1 MKKILSVAALLAVIG
16 VSLAGC
22 DTTTSSTTSN
32 SGTSSATTTTSETP
46 QPDPVVTAFAVN
58 TSVGEG
64 ASVTIV
70 SEPNEDNKF
79 EAGTSVEF
87 SITLANE
94 LVELVN
100 VTVSDTNLVKLEN
113 GNYSFIMPN
122 KDTTITVTTASLGDG
137 SLLEVSDVKQED
149 VPTNIEGVETA
160 LTRASAVEGTYLKSA
175 VLDSTYDYDYD
186 AITHFEIEAGR
197 NNILLMHG
205 YTKSS
210 LTSSI
215 NEYEN
220 IQRGLYDEG
229 HYYEISSSVS
239 YSTYNVEPSF
249 SLVVE
254 DPQLEEGES
263 LPSLPSGQ
271 IYASEAS
278 QLVSSYGL
286 ADLVLSEFFEDG
298 GFGYYWTDLTVNST
312 LSQDRKNYT
321 VTVDADYVNYSDEYT
336 NPVMELNFDGDGFL
350 NYVHLTVSEY
360 GEGVFNSELGE
371 LEEGAEPIDVTHFN
385 IDAVRGY
392 KDIAEPFF
400 NPTDYAASN
409 YDVDVYMTVEG
420 SSAALVEDA
429 TVEVG
434 SSLTFSYTVKDHHP
448 WVAGGTL
455 IGASE
460 EGFIEVSGTSVSVL
474 KEGTFDL
481 YFDNGLGQIKT
492 VTLTAI
498 AAQPHVIEFS
508 LTNNSRIYTNEAN
521 ELTVSILPQQAS
533 QDVTLTVSED
543 SQVQATIAEG
553 SEAGTFTVTP
563 ISDGTLTLVATS
575 TVNTQLSET
584 LTLTCVTRPS
594 VTGVTETLNTYSITG
609 THPNYGDIMLFTFY
623 DDLTGGYRSSSSSGS
638 TVGDIVEFTYVINE
652 ADLTISLTPT
662 TTTTS
667 SYGNRLPE
675 TISIDSNT
683 TFSYEGGSEWSP
695 WTINLSTTER
705 VDLLGKELPPLTAT
719 AIEEFLV
726 SGTFNRYYSYS
737 YMEYTINFNTDGT
750 GVLVSNDGYDDYYDT
765 FTWSVDETTLAITIT
780 MDNAD
785 PSYTLVSVE
794 VSNDL
799 TSINVEIND
808 GIHAS
813 DVLDID
819 IGEREEITVPEA

>member
-22 DTTTSSTTSN
+22 DTTTTSTTSN
-32 SGTSSATTTTSETP
+32 SDTSSATTTTSETP

-122 KDTTITVTTASLGDG
+122 KDTTITVTTSSLGDG
-137 SLLEVSDVKQED
+137 SLLEISDVKQED
-149 VPTNIEGVETA
+149 VPTNIEGVEAA

-210 LTSSI
+210 LTSTI

-239 YSTYNVEPSF
+239 YSTINVEPSF

-254 DPQLEEGES
+254 DPQLEEGQS

-271 IYASEAS
+271 IYASQAS

-286 ADLVLSEFFEDG
+286 ADLVLSEFFKDG
-298 GFGYYWTDLTVNST
+298 GFGMYWDDLTVNSA
-312 LSQDRKNYT
+312 LSQDRKSYT

-371 LEEGAEPIDVTHFN
+371 LQEGAQPIDVTHFN

-392 KDIAEPFF
+392 KDYVEPFF
-400 NPTDYAASN
+400 DPSEYAATN
-409 YDVDVYMTVEG
+409 YDVDVFMTVEG
-420 SSAALVEDA
+420 GSASLVEDA

-434 SSLTFSYTVKDHHP
+434 STLTFAYTVKDHHP

-460 EGFIEVSGTSVSVL
+460 EGFIDIDGSTISVL

-533 QDVTLTVSED
+533 QDVNLTVSED
-543 SQVQATIAEG
+543 SQVQATIVEG
-553 SEAGTFTVTP
+553 NEAGTFTITP
-563 ISDGTLTLVATS
+563 ASDGELTLIATS
-575 TVNTQLSET
+575 SVNTQLSET

-594 VTGVTETLNTYSITG
+594 LTGVAETLNTYSITG
-609 THPNYGDIMLFTFY
+609 SHPTYHDVMLFTFY
-623 DDLTGGYRSSSSSGS
+623 DDLTGGYRSTNASGT
-638 TVGDIVEFTYVINE
+638 TVGDVVEFTYVINE

-662 TTTTS
+662 SSTSS
-667 SYGNRLPE
+667 SYGNSLPE
-675 TISIDSNT
+675 TISIESNT
-683 TFSYEGGSEWSP
+683 TFSYEYGSSWSSV
-695 WTINLSTTER
+695 TINLSTTDR

-737 YMEYTINFNTDGT
+737 YMEYTINFNSDGT
-750 GVLVSNDGYDDYYDT
+750 GILVSNDGNDDYYET
-765 FTWSVDETTLAITIT
+765 FTWSVDETSLAVTIT
-780 MDNAD
+780 MDNAS

>member
-32 SGTSSATTTTSETP
+32 SDTSSATTTTSETP

-70 SEPNEDNKF
+70 SEPNQDNKF

-122 KDTTITVTTASLGDG
+122 KDTTITVTTSSLGDG
-137 SLLEVSDVKQED
+137 SLLEISDVKQED
-149 VPTNIEGVETA
+149 VPTNIEGVEAA

-210 LTSSI
+210 LTSTI

-239 YSTYNVEPSF
+239 YSTINVEPSF

-254 DPQLEEGES
+254 DPQLEEGQS

-286 ADLVLSEFFEDG
+286 ADLVLSEFFKDG
-298 GFGYYWTDLTVNST
+298 GFGYYWTDLTVNSA
-312 LSQDRKNYT
+312 LSQDRKSYT

-350 NYVHLTVSEY
+350 NYVHLIVSEY

-371 LEEGAEPIDVTHFN
+371 LQEGAQPINVTHFN

-392 KDIAEPFF
+392 KDYVEPFF
-400 NPTDYAASN
+400 DPSEYAANN
-409 YDVDVYMTVEG
+409 YDVDVFMTVEG
-420 SSAALVEDA
+420 GSASLVEDA

-434 SSLTFSYTVKDHHP
+434 STLTFAYTVKDHHP

-460 EGFIEVSGTSVSVL
+460 EGFIDIDGSTISVL

-521 ELTVSILPQQAS
+521 ELTVSILPEQAS
-533 QDVTLTVSED
+533 QDVSLTVSED

-553 SEAGTFTVTP
+553 SEAGTFTITP
-563 ISDGTLTLVATS
+563 ASDGELTLIATS
-575 TVNTQLSET
+575 SVNTQLSET

-594 VTGVTETLNTYSITG
+594 LTGVSETLNTYSITG
-609 THPNYGDIMLFTFY
+609 IHPNYGDVMLFTFY
-623 DDLTGGYRSSSSSGS
+623 DDLTGGFRSSNGSGT
-638 TVGDIVEFTYVINE
+638 TVGEVVEFSYVINE

-662 TTTTS
+662 SSTSS
-667 SYGNRLPE
+667 SYGNGLPE

-695 WTINLSTTER
+695 WTINLSTTDR

-737 YMEYTINFNTDGT
+737 YMEYTINFNSDGT
-750 GVLVSNDGYDDYYDT
+750 GILVSNDGNDDYYET

-780 MDNAD
+780 MDNAE

-794 VSNDL
+794 VSSDL